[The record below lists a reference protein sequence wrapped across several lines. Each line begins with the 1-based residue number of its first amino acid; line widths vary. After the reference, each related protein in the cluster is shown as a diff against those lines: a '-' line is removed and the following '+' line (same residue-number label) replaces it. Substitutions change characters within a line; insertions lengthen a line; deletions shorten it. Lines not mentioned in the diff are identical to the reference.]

1 MKNNNLT
8 QAIANYE
15 RSIKILEE
23 INSKL
28 GWLVESKEIK
38 SGTDEALK
46 MHSAYLQQAKEDSSN
61 AS

>member
-1 MKNNNLT
+1 MERDLT
-8 QAIANYE
+8 QAIEKYE
-15 RSIKILEE
+15 RSLEILEE
-23 INSKL
+23 INNKL
-28 GWLVESKEIK
+28 GWLIESKEIK